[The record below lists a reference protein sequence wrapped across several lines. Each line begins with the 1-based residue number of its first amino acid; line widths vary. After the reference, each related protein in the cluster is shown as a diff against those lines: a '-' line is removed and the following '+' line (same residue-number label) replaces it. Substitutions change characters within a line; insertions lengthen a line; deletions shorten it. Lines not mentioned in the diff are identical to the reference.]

1 MSLWLSDCVVPWWC
15 PLIHPCCILIDT
27 INMGGGGAK
36 ISNIYSLNIPLV
48 FILCPVVQQSCFYFY
63 KVVAVNFRVSAKLFC
78 AKIVIYQRLS
88 RYGQDLAW
96 TLCKMKLAQSKVK
109 HITSFECKVFIQLF
123 RSNQMCFP
131 ANMFQSPNKKAHI
144 VIEAVMFCGHN
155 GLSTLASTP
164 TLDIC
169 HHL

>member
-27 INMGGGGAK
+27 INMGGGSK
-36 ISNIYSLNIPLV
+36 NIKYLLSEYS
-48 FILCPVVQQSCFYFY
+48 SCFHSLPCCAAKLFLLLQSSC
-63 KVVAVNFRVSAKLFC
+63 RQLCVSAKLFC
-78 AKIVIYQRLS
+78 AKILIYQRLS

-96 TLCKMKLAQSKVK
+96 TLCKMKLTQSKVK

-155 GLSTLASTP
+155 ALSTLVSTP